1 MTKRNMRWFGRVV
14 SGVLTLCLMFSGF
27 SAGQLIVSAAE
38 LTGYRDE
45 TVVRFKNVGSGK
57 YLNVHYG
64 QDANKVN
71 VYQWT
76 ADGSVEQTF
85 KLRYNEEEDCYLIGA
100 MCSSNGNGR
109 VLDIVKAN
117 GQVTAGCNVQIYNA
131 TDPVAQQWQFAYRG
145 NGQYIIFPTA
155 NPYAVLTAYG
165 NSNGSSGGTDPT
177 DAGNVYL
184 SAIPMASYVTY
195 TEDQLWVI
203 EETDENPD
211 PPIDPGIYRITSGDN
226 KYLTLDVEDNYNVC
240 HVGNAYSISGLNQ
253 EERYQLQAQQIWTL
267 EYLCIGYYLISPV
280 TDRTRKVVCSGNLDT
295 LGGGISVQ
303 VVEGASLCESYC
315 QWKIIFDEDDNSYR
329 IVSKGDGLSQ
339 AMTVLN
345 GNTANYTDVVRVPY
359 YGTSCQ
365 QWTFSTPTCPGQN
378 NDHIEG
384 HILEF
389 NKSDRKYHCAVC
401 TAEFLTP
408 QEEDYELLLEED
420 LFTVFALQRAAR
432 LLEVTQQKEEFVEA
446 CYKMT
451 DVIRNKSIY
460 EGSHEYEYVNSDGEC
475 LSTFPYTRSASTMDT
490 YISIHTQRIDIENI
504 VARNLFWSV
513 DSLLPSPFDMI
524 LEAAQDLL
532 RDEMEEDTSYSGAG
546 LLSELLD
553 ALLKVTNKEQDKD
566 LYNLLSTCSKV
577 VSVVDF
583 AHSYALAAANCQF
596 QEGDICVQIQLNNGV
611 SYDTFTG
618 HYRVVGSTGSRSLRI
633 IDEEL
638 RSENRQSSPFEN
650 QYSYS
655 HYSTLPGDTT
665 TNEEEGM
672 LF

>member
-1 MTKRNMRWFGRVV
+1 MRWFGRVV

-145 NGQYIIFPTA
+145 NGQYTIFPTA

-211 PPIDPGIYRITSGDN
+211 PPIDSGIYRITSDDN
-226 KYLTLDVEDNYNVC
+226 KHLTMDVEDNYNVC
-240 HVGNAYSISGLNQ
+240 HVGYAGSISGLNQ
-253 EERYQLQAQQIWTL
+253 EERYQLQAQQIWHVQ
-267 EYLCIGYYLISPV
+267 YLCIGYYLISPI
-280 TDRTRKVVCSGNLDT
+280 TDRTRKVVASGDLDD

-303 VVEGASLCESYC
+303 VVEGVSLCESFC
-315 QWKIIFDEDDNSYR
+315 QWKIVPNSDGSYR
-329 IVSKGDGLSQ
+329 IVSKGDGLAQ

-345 GNTANYTDVVRVPY
+345 GNTANYTDVVRVPFY
-359 YGTSCQ
+359 DTSCQ
-365 QWTFSTPTCPGQN
+365 RWSFVDNAICPGYG
-378 NDHIEG
+378 NDYIDG
-384 HILEF
+384 HVLEF
-389 NKSDRKYHCAVC
+389 NTTDRKYHCAVC
-401 TAEFLTP
+401 TAEFSAP

-432 LLEVTQQKEEFVEA
+432 LLELTQEKQKFVEA

-475 LSTFPYTRSASTMDT
+475 LSSYPYTSSASTIDT
-490 YISIHTQRIDIENI
+490 YISVYTQRIDLGNI
-504 VARNLFWSV
+504 VGRNLFWSV
-513 DSLLPSPFDMI
+513 DSVLPDAYGFA
-524 LEAAQDLL
+524 LGEFQDLL
-532 RDEMEEDTSYSGAG
+532 KGEMDEERDYTMAETLSMVLDI
-546 LLSELLD
+546 LL
-553 ALLKVTNKEQDKD
+553 ALADEGTAQ
-566 LYNLLSTCSKV
+566 YAFLSKCSTL
-577 VSVVDF
+577 VSIIDF
-583 AHSYALAAANCQF
+583 AHSYAIAAADCQF
-596 QEGDICVQIQLNNGV
+596 KEGDICVQINLNNGT
-611 SYDTFTG
+611 SYDTFIG
-618 HYRVVGSTGSRSLRI
+618 HYRIVGSASSKSLRI
-633 IDEEL
+633 INEEI
-638 RSENRQSSPFEN
+638 NFANTQSSPFEN
-650 QYSYS
+650 RYEYS

-665 TNEEEGM
+665 TNVEEGT

>member
-1 MTKRNMRWFGRVV
+1 MTKRKMRWFSRIVA
-14 SGVLTLCLMFSGF
+14 SILTLCLAFSGF

-76 ADGSVEQTF
+76 YDESVEQTF

-100 MCSSNGNGR
+100 MCSSDGNGR

-155 NPYAVLTAYG
+155 NPYAILTAYG
-165 NSNGSSGGTDPT
+165 NSNGSSGGTKPT
-177 DAGNVYL
+177 SAGNVYL

-195 TEDQLWVI
+195 TEDQLWEI
-203 EETDENPD
+203 EEVTPQATIET
-211 PPIDPGIYRITSGDN
+211 GVYRITSDDN
-226 KYLTLDVEDNYNVC
+226 KHLTMDVEDSYNVC
-240 HVGNAYSISGLNQ
+240 HVGNAGNISGLNQ
-253 EERYQLQAQQIWTL
+253 EERYQLQAQQIWHVQ
-267 EYLCIGYYLISPV
+267 YLCIGYYLISPI
-280 TDRTRKVVCSGNLDT
+280 TDRTRKVVASGALDD

-303 VVEGASLCESYC
+303 VVEGVSLCESFC
-315 QWKIIFDEDDNSYR
+315 QWKIIPHTDGSYR
-329 IVSKGDGLSQ
+329 IVSKGDGLAQ

-345 GNTANYTDVVRVPY
+345 GNTANYTDVVRVPFY
-359 YGTSCQ
+359 DTSCQ
-365 QWTFSTPTCPGQN
+365 RWSFVDNAICPGYG
-378 NDHIEG
+378 NDYIDG
-384 HILEF
+384 HVLEF

-490 YISIHTQRIDIENI
+490 YISIHTQRVDIENI

-532 RDEMEEDTSYSGAG
+532 RDEMEEGTSYSGAG

-553 ALLKVTNKEQDKD
+553 ALLKVTNKEQDKG

-577 VSVVDF
+577 VSVIDF
-583 AHSYALAAANCQF
+583 AHSYALAAANCKF

-638 RSENRQSSPFEN
+638 RFENKQSSPFEN

-665 TNEEEGM
+665 TNEEEGT